1 MQVEGGFEDD
11 LVQDFI
17 NKPTVPQWW
26 QKPTRMP
33 QKLGLDIQEIK
44 YDLPQT
50 NSKHALL
57 PQTPKARHFERPS
70 APAELDLHLF
80 ALIVVGFD
88 EPELGRFRV

>member
-17 NKPTVPQWW
+17 NKPS
-26 QKPTRMP
+26 PTMVAEEYTDAPKTWTRHP
-33 QKLGLDIQEIK
+33 RN
-44 YDLPQT
+44 DLPQT
-50 NSKHALL
+50 NSKQAML